1 MRNFTLLLFTACL
14 PALSVGQWTT
24 DLSANT
30 PVRTASS
37 GEIAVPMIAEAPDG
51 GSYIAWFENG
61 TGSYQLRLQL
71 LDAGGNALWEP
82 DGLLVSDFPQ
92 NSALFRSDLKS
103 DGNGNA
109 IIAFQD
115 ERTGTLDVV
124 AYMVAPDGSL
134 PWGVDGVELPTPGGT
149 GMAPS
154 IAPLSNGNTVIAW
167 STDQTP
173 GRVAFQIIS
182 PVGTPLLP
190 AAETLSADTRLSRP
204 VPVAT
209 DDGGFLLQYALE
221 GSSFLAPA
229 TMLVQRFN
237 QDGNAVWA
245 GPVTVS
251 TKTISGFYFPAPAS
265 DGHNGLYVAFNTGN
279 PNNASLTDV
288 YLQRVREDGS
298 LWSSAGTRLDASNT
312 TQKFT
317 AGKGFALTT
326 DAGGLMVPLQVTDM
340 AQGQSGLSL
349 QRVDTA
355 GNTIWGTDAQTVIAP
370 SAAYTSPWDIA
381 GLANG
386 AVVVHATG
394 GFGNQQLQA
403 TRIGLDGIAL
413 QPLLIEVSTAASG
426 KDDVAMTAVRSGQ
439 SVVAWK
445 DDRTPMGVYAQN
457 LASLDISIGIA
468 GAAVNHGMSLEQNPA
483 QAPVLLGDGH
493 SGELQATVFAADG
506 RSVYSGTVPAHTRR
520 MEFPLQTL
528 PQGTYLLRL
537 AGPDGQTLLRWVK

>member
-149 GMAPS
+149 GIGPS

-173 GRVAFQIIS
+173 GRVAFQILS

-340 AQGQSGLSL
+340 AQGQSGLSM

-413 QPLLIEVSTAASG
+413 QPLLIGVSTTASG

-445 DDRTPMGVYAQN
+445 DDRTPTGVYAQN

-493 SGELQATVFAADG
+493 SGEMQATVFAADG
-506 RSVYSGTVPAHTRR
+506 RSVYSVTVPAHTRR